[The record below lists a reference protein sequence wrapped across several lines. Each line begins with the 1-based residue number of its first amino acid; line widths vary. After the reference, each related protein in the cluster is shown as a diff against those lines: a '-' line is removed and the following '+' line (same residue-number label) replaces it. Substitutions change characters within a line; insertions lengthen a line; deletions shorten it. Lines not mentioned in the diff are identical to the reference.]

1 MAGRITIDIF
11 TTLDGVAQS
20 PGAADEDTEGGFPF
34 GGWQAPVE
42 DDLVGEQVTAAIRNM
57 DALVLGRKTYDIFAG
72 YWPHHADGVIG
83 RTFASIPKYVA
94 SRGTPSLDWQGTTR
108 LGADAAADVA
118 ALREKH
124 DDIHVIGSLDFV
136 QTLLAAEAY
145 DELVLWVFPIVLGQ
159 GKRVFAHGR
168 PPARLR
174 LVAPPVV
181 GGTGALLLR
190 YAPDGVP
197 VTGVAMG

>member
-1 MAGRITIDIF
+1 MSSRRRRRGR
-11 TTLDGVAQS
+11 
-20 PGAADEDTEGGFPF
+20 
-34 GGWQAPVE
+34 
-42 DDLVGEQVTAAIRNM
+42 R
-57 DALVLGRKTYDIFAG
+57 FAE
-72 YWPHHADGVIG
+72 
-83 RTFASIPKYVA
+83 IPKYVA
-94 SRGTPSLDWQGTTR
+94 SRGRPTLEWQGATQ
-108 LGADAAADVA
+108 LGADAAAEVA

-124 DDIHVIGSLDFV
+124 EDVHVIGSLDFV

-145 DELVLWVFPIVLGQ
+145 DELVLWVYPIVLGV
-159 GKRVFAHGR
+159 GKRVFANGR